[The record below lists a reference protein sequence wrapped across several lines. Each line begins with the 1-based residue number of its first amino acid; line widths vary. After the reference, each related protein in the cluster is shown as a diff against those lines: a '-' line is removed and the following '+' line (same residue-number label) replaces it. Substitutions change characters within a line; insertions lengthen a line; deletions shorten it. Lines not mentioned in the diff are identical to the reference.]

1 MTLRS
6 LSLGLLLAFAVG
18 AIGPYCTLYL
28 QGSNAG
34 DVFYTSPVAHLL
46 FFVLVVLVNAALR
59 VLGQSWALARGELV
73 GVFVLMSLANST
85 HTLAY
90 YWVAI
95 LAGPFYSATPE
106 NGWAALIQPH
116 IPAWLAPVDLAGI
129 RLFFEGAQASGQV
142 PWQVWAMPI
151 LGWLPLFVAL
161 HAGSL
166 CLMVILRRQWAER
179 ERISYPLIQVPLAML
194 SDGPGG
200 EPLFRSGAMWAG
212 FALPVV
218 VGSLQGLHS
227 YYGFVPVLALS
238 ASIPLLGNGVEL
250 PLTLSFATL
259 GFFFLAKREVTF
271 GLWVFFLFNTAQKA
285 IYQLLGA
292 GGAREPAV
300 SVWSYDLPSL
310 VHQSMGAMLMLVL
323 GGLWVGREHLRQVL
337 RKAVWGD
344 AEVDD
349 RDEVIGYR
357 GAVCGLVG
365 SAAVLALWLWC
376 AGIPP
381 VGVLV
386 FMVCV
391 FVVFVALTQVI
402 VEGGVAVLY
411 PPLVAPDAAI
421 SALGTSVFGAPGLV
435 GMVFTRVWANDV
447 LNFAMP
453 HCANGLKLGE
463 QVEGKRQ
470 WLFWGMLAGMLAGLA
485 GALWMLMH
493 LAYTYGAINLRPAH
507 FIWLPEYV
515 FDYAAARINEPSG
528 PGWWGWVHTG
538 IGAGVMG
545 LLLLARRQWSWWP
558 LHPLGYPI
566 SSVFSWMSFNAFL
579 AWLIKG
585 IILRYGGVRLYQAV
599 RPFFLGLIIG
609 QFVVFGLFWVIDS
622 FTGMVGNSVLV

>member
-1 MTLRS
+1 MTPRALVA
-6 LSLGLLLAFAVG
+6 GLFLAFAVG
-18 AIGPYCTLYL
+18 AAGPYCTLYL

-34 DVFYTSPVAHLL
+34 DVFYTSPLAHLL
-46 FFVLVVLVNAALR
+46 FIALVVLVNGVLKVLR
-59 VLGQSWALARGELV
+59 QAWALTRSELV
-73 GVFVLMSLANST
+73 AVYVLMTLANST

-90 YWVAI
+90 YWVAM
-95 LAGPFYSATPE
+95 LAGPFYYATPE

-116 IPAWLAPVDLAGI
+116 IPAWLAPADLAGI
-129 RLFFEGAQASGQV
+129 RLFFEGAQAGGQV
-142 PWQVWAMPI
+142 PWQVWVMPL

-194 SDGPGG
+194 NDGPGG
-200 EPLFRSGAMWAG
+200 ESLFRSGVMWAG

-227 YYGFVPVLALS
+227 YYSFVPVLELS
-238 ASIPLLGNGVEL
+238 TSIPLLRNAVEL

-285 IYQLLGA
+285 VYHLLGA

-310 VHQSMGAMLMLVL
+310 VHQSMGAMIMLVL
-323 GGLWVGREHLRQVL
+323 GGLWVGREHLKQVV
-337 RKAVWGD
+337 RKAFRGD
-344 AEVDD
+344 AGVDD

-365 SAAVLALWLWC
+365 SAVVLVLWLWGT
-376 AGIPP
+376 GIPLA
-381 VGVLV
+381 GVLV
-386 FMVCV
+386 FMFFV
-391 FVVFVALTQVI
+391 FIVFVALTQVI

-421 SALGTSVFGAPGLV
+421 SALGTSVFGASGLV

-485 GALWMLMH
+485 GALWMLLH

-515 FDYAAARINEPSG
+515 FDYAAARISEPTG
-528 PGWWGWVHTG
+528 PSWWGWVHTG
-538 IGAGVMG
+538 IGAGVMV

-585 IILRYGGVRLYQAV
+585 IVLRYGGVRLYQMV

-609 QFVVFGLFWVIDS
+609 QFFVFGIFWIIDS
-622 FTGMVGNSVLV
+622 FTGMVGNSVLI

>member
-1 MTLRS
+1 LTFRTLV
-6 LSLGLLLAFAVG
+6 LGLLLAFAVG

-34 DVFYTSPVAHLL
+34 DVFYTSPVAHL
-46 FFVLVVLVNAALR
+46 FFLVLVGVVNLCLAALKPT
-59 VLGQSWALARGELV
+59 WALARGELV
-73 GVFVLMSLANST
+73 ALYVLMTLANST

-95 LAGPFYSATPE
+95 LAGPFYYATPE
-106 NGWAALIQPH
+106 NGWAALLHPH
-116 IPAWLAPVDLAGI
+116 IPAWLAPGDLAGI
-129 RLFFEGAQASGQV
+129 RLFFEGAQARAQV
-142 PWQVWAMPI
+142 PWQVWLVPL

-179 ERISYPLIQVPLAML
+179 ERIAYPLIQVPLAML
-194 SDGPGG
+194 HEGRGVP
-200 EPLFRSGAMWAG
+200 PLFRSGAMWAG
-212 FALPVV
+212 FALPVA
-218 VGSLQGLHS
+218 VGTLQGLHN
-227 YYGFVPVLALS
+227 YYPFVPVIELS
-238 ASIPLLGNGVEL
+238 ASVPLLRNAVEL
-250 PLTLSFATL
+250 PLALSFATL

-285 IYQLLGA
+285 SFHLLGA

-310 VHQSMGAMLMLVL
+310 VHQNMGAMIALVA
-323 GGLWVGREHLRQVL
+323 GGLWVGREHLHQVL
-337 RKAVWGD
+337 RQAIGGD
-344 AEVDD
+344 AGADD
-349 RDEVIGYR
+349 RGEVIGYR
-357 GAVCGLVG
+357 GAVCGLAG
-365 SAAVLALWLWC
+365 SALVLAWWLWRTGIPLVGVLALL
-376 AGIPP
+376 
-381 VGVLV
+381 
-386 FMVCV
+386 FFV

-402 VEGGVAVLY
+402 AEGGVAVLY
-411 PPLVAPDAAI
+411 PPLVPPDAAV
-421 SALGTSVFGAPGLV
+421 SALGTPAFGTPGLV
-435 GMVFTRVWANDV
+435 GMVFARVWANDV

-463 QVEGKRQ
+463 QVGGRRP
-470 WLFWGMLAGMLAGLA
+470 WLFWGMLAGILIGLA
-485 GALWMLMH
+485 GALWMLLH

-515 FDYAAARINEPSG
+515 FDYASARINEPTG
-528 PGWWGWVHTG
+528 PDLWGWVHTG

-585 IILRYGGVRLYQAV
+585 IVLRYGGVGFYRGV
-599 RPFFLGLIIG
+599 RPFFLGLIVG
-609 QFVVFGLFWVIDS
+609 QFAVIGVFWVVDS
-622 FTGMVGNSVLV
+622 FTGMVGNIVLV